1 MAFRA
6 YLTAAVN
13 RPRMQAAEHLARLYE
28 TRYQTGDATLIDKNR
43 AEFEE
48 LLLRESLSTV
58 DLRIIELERRLTTLN
73 GGQPLACSYV
83 MPPMETLSPL
93 DSLQADWEAY
103 APDLT
108 VARLQAEA
116 AGDDVKVS
124 RREALPRLG
133 LGYKATYGEGSYNN
147 GLTAGLSIP
156 LFSNRHNV
164 KRAQAYERA
173 ARAEAEAA
181 VVEKRNTVNELYAKA
196 DYAARL
202 LQSFDIMPDADSYV
216 GVLVRLLESGQMN
229 IIDYY
234 SELDTLYQTLE
245 TRIRIEMEYRLGVA
259 RLLVI
264 YL

>member
-1 MAFRA
+1 MDWRGKDGS
-6 YLTAAVN
+6 LVLRLVGSSGSVVGSGGVVSSGLGGVGAAG
-13 RPRMQAAEHLARLYE
+13 ASDLGA
-28 TRYQTGDATLIDKNR
+28 
-43 AEFEE
+43 
-48 LLLRESLSTV
+48 SLKIN
-58 DLRIIELERRLTTLN
+58 LRITNEIRLDIFD
-73 GGQPLACSYV
+73 QV
-83 MPPMETLSPL
+83 M
-93 DSLQADWEAY
+93 QADWEAY